1 MGEEETLMFDYDQG
15 LGPGKWLK
23 WFMAAM
29 VVYAVCTLFPNS
41 RVIAGSRVRGLRA
54 GDYPNRRS

>member
-1 MGEEETLMFDYDQG
+1 MFDYDQG